1 MAYST
6 VQGVYRFDADGDWF
20 TFSGNIDSYDGGGAL
35 KTDVWYAPEQLGLDS
50 WDDHDSNDLIKFS
63 SVSNNFGY
71 GYSDL
76 IIESYHDSYSGQ
88 TFDAIYNNYGTSL
101 DYLSAELKAGGMI
114 YEVGPQY
121 RTFNSIPSGNG
132 EASLADTIAF
142 DSPFDELS
150 GNNGTGG
157 TVINIINNGGGDIAV
172 GDIIVNSL
180 KGTISSDVLSGIA
193 GDKFEDDVIDGLGGD
208 DVLTGYRGADQLNGG
223 DGNDEVRAGNG
234 RDVLTG
240 GEGGDDLYGG
250 FGQNTFTGEQDGA
263 EDWLFLKSDHLA
275 VNYLNGKAGNNV
287 ENKKADV
294 IASLDSFDQIFIQGA
309 SDSQLSFKS
318 TTHTTISGESLS
330 GIGIYASNSLEAIYT
345 GDNLTINQLSEM
357 TIGVAA

>member
-20 TFSGNIDSYDGGGAL
+20 TFSGTIDSYDGGGAL
-35 KTDVWYAPEQLGLDS
+35 KTGVWYAPEQLGLDS

-63 SVSNNFGY
+63 SASNNFGY

-76 IIESYHDSYSGQ
+76 VIESYHDSHSGQ
-88 TFDAIYNNYGTSL
+88 TFDAIYNSYGSSL
-101 DYLSAELKAGGMI
+101 DYLSAEIKADGMI

-121 RTFNSIPSGNG
+121 RTFNSGAGSNG
-132 EASLADTIAF
+132 GASLSDAIEF
-142 DSPFDELS
+142 DSPFDGLG

-157 TVINIINNGGGDIAV
+157 TVINVINTGSGDISL

-180 KGTISSDVLSGIA
+180 KGTTSSDVLSGKA
-193 GDKFEDDVIDGLGGD
+193 GDMFEDDVIDGLGGD

-223 DGNDEVRAGNG
+223 AGSDEVRAGNG
-234 RDVLTG
+234 KDVLTG

-250 FGQNTFTGEQDGA
+250 FGQNTFTGELDG
-263 EDWLFLKSDHLA
+263 EVDSLFLKSDHLA
-275 VNYLNGKAGNNV
+275 VNYLNGKAGNNDG
-287 ENKKADV
+287 NKKADV
-294 IASLDSFDQIFIQGA
+294 IGSLDTFDEIYIQGA
-309 SDSQLSFKS
+309 SDSQLSFGS
-318 TTHTTISGESLS
+318 TTHTTVSGESLS

-345 GDNLTINQLSEM
+345 GNNLTVNQISQM
-357 TIGVAA
+357 TAGMAA